1 MYAALAIIRW
11 HRHIPLQLKAQGV
24 CSRSIV
30 GIYQDDSTEY
40 VIFSYLQ
47 LEFKSLYPPQFPKNH
62 YLQLLKSILYRLT
75 RHRISNDYSY
85 VVDAR
90 LR

>member
-1 MYAALAIIRW
+1 MLQLQIYDGFGTF
-11 HRHIPLQLKAQGV
+11 PLQLKAQFV
-24 CSRSIV
+24 CSRSIAV
-30 GIYQDDSTEY
+30 IYRDDSTEY
-40 VIFSYLQ
+40 VIFSWMQ
-47 LEFKSLYPPQFPKNH
+47 LEIKSLFPPQFPKNH